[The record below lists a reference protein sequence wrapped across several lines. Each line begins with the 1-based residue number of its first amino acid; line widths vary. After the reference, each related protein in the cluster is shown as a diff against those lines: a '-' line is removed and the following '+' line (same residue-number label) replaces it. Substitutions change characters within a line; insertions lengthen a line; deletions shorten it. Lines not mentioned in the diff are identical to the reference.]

1 MGLEHSDPTVFY
13 LKNVPVD
20 RNGRYETPEGKER
33 GGGLPMLITWMR
45 MMQNPLQHGNIFG
58 RLVTNSQTFFARY
71 GCRHVLS
78 QFEGYKMRGKTK

>member
-1 MGLEHSDPTVFY
+1 MRLEHSDPTVFY

-33 GGGLPMLITWMR
+33 GGGLPMLITWVR

-58 RLVTNSQTFFARY
+58 RLVKPIAKRFSQGMVADMF
-71 GCRHVLS
+71 
-78 QFEGYKMRGKTK
+78 